1 MLQKLRST
9 RNLSRK
15 QMVTSI
21 KLRNMGIHGNYWT
34 RETLVQGNHWT
45 WETFVQG
52 NQFEC
57 KKPWFENK
65 TLVQEEY
72 ETLLSYR
79 ETNIHK
85 KPWYREFTE
94 QKNFSTWKL
103 LNTRNLSNNKLFECG
118 KSWYRKIL
126 KTRNTGIFYTSTQL
140 KTRNFVT
147 GKLFNTRNF
156 YTG

>member
-1 MLQKLRST
+1 L
-9 RNLSRK
+9 
-15 QMVTSI
+15 
-21 KLRNMGIHGNYWT
+21 
-34 RETLVQGNHWT
+34 
-45 WETFVQG
+45 VQG

-118 KSWYRKIL
+118 KSWYRETTEDQKHWNL
-126 KTRNTGIFYTSTQL
+126 LYKYTIKNKEL
-140 KTRNFVT
+140 RYRKAI
-147 GKLFNTRNF
+147 
-156 YTG
+156 